1 MMIKLFRYGL
11 PLCGALLPLTL
22 SLPLG
27 AEEIDSVN
35 TNWKLFGSDKVVL
48 EVYDDPKVQGVACYV
63 SRAKTGG
70 FKGAVGIAEDV
81 FESSIACRQVGPIA
95 FKEPLKKKEE
105 VFSERLSILFKEM
118 HVIRLVDN
126 QRNTLVYFTYSDRII
141 SGSPKSSVTAVPV
154 GALIPV
160 K

>member
-1 MMIKLFRYGL
+1 MWNK
-11 PLCGALLPLTL
+11 
-22 SLPLG
+22 SLWRVFVCTVMVPPAQ

-35 TNWKLFGSDKVVL
+35 TNWKLFGSDKVVV

-81 FESSIACRQVGPIA
+81 FESSIACRQVGPIV
-95 FKEPLKKKEE
+95 FKGPMKKKEE

-118 HVIRLVDN
+118 HVIRIVDDK
-126 QRNTLVYFTYSDRII
+126 RNTLVYFTYSDRII

-154 GALIPV
+154 GTVIPV